1 MRHPLFSIQPEG
13 MNIFTLRLLLAATLP
28 ITDPHHVCNEDCTCK
43 RNVNSRRTRN
53 NSTVSL

>member
-1 MRHPLFSIQPEG
+1 MRNPLFSIQPEG

-28 ITDPHHVCNEDCTCK
+28 ITDPRHVCNIDCPC
-43 RNVNSRRTRN
+43 NVNSRRTRN